1 MHALVELN
9 DRLVVFTQ
17 RASRFVAWS
26 LGMLLLATI
35 AFIVTAIVMRKFAGV
50 ALHGVEQL
58 SGYML
63 AILSSW
69 GLAYTLYEKANIRID
84 IAHDRLPPKA
94 RAALDVIALYSLT
107 FVSLMISWY
116 AWPVLE
122 KSLVNNSLA
131 NSSLA
136 TPLWIPQSIWFAGY
150 AWFSFVSLVLSLR
163 VLLALLQRDFDR
175 IDALAGIQPE
185 TPPPEATARAMP
197 LTERSPL

>member
-1 MHALVELN
+1 MQALIELN
-9 DRLVVFTQ
+9 DRLIALCK

-35 AFIVTAIVMRKFAGV
+35 AFIVAAILMRKFAGI
-50 ALHGVEQL
+50 ALHGVEEL

-84 IAHDRLPPKA
+84 IAHDRLPA
-94 RAALDVIALYSLT
+94 AGRATLDVIALFSLT
-107 FVSLMISWY
+107 FVSLVISWY

-122 KSLVNNSLA
+122 KSLTHNSLA

-136 TPLWIPQSIWFAGY
+136 TPLWIPQLIWFAGY
-150 AWFSFVSLVLSLR
+150 LWFSFTSLVLSLR
-163 VLLALLQRDFDR
+163 VVLAILQRDTDR
-175 IDALAGIQPE
+175 IDTLAGVKPEIPQVYEDLPTTAERGQPQG
-185 TPPPEATARAMP
+185 
-197 LTERSPL
+197 